1 MDINS
6 YFINQNK
13 VVIADVDT
21 RALVRH
27 IRDKGAMNGIIS
39 SSDNDVKK
47 LREILNSVPSMEGL
61 ELSSSVTTKKAYFYG
76 NKKSKYKVA
85 VLDLGEEKYF
95 KLYD

>member
-61 ELSSSVTTKKAYFYG
+61 ELSSSVTTKKAYFMEI
-76 NKKSKYKVA
+76 KKVNIK
-85 VLDLGEEKYF
+85 
-95 KLYD
+95 